1 MFAQAEA
8 GTRTGGKAMDR
19 AAQAEA
25 KYREALED
33 ALRTSREHGNSSPQA
48 AAAWDVVDEIE
59 VRERTGTGCVR
70 RGG

>member
-1 MFAQAEA
+1 
-8 GTRTGGKAMDR
+8 MDR

-59 VRERTGTGCVR
+59 VCCGPWLYSAMAWGGGR
-70 RGG
+70 RW